1 MVSNAIQVG
10 KASSITAKTRDR
22 GDSKHHHLFPQRA
35 RKMFEFLL

>member
-10 KASSITAKTRDR
+10 KASSVTAKTRGR
-22 GDSKHHHLFPQRA
+22 RDSKRHHLFPQRA